1 MTLVFLGVLFFTGI
15 ILLLVGFIIE
25 SRKRLTPKGNI
36 KVIVNNDSSKPLV
49 SNPGDKLL
57 NILSKNN
64 IFVSSACGGG
74 GSCGQCKVK
83 VLDDLGELL
92 PTEKTHINKKLEK
105 EGYRLS
111 CQLPVKRDIHIDLPP
126 EIFSAKK
133 MECTV
138 ISNENVAT
146 FIKDFTLKLPDGVDL
161 NFEAGGYIQI
171 EVPPYEAD
179 FRDFEINKEFQA
191 DWEKY
196 KLFDL
201 KSKVEETVVRAYS
214 MANYPLEKGIIKLN
228 VRIATPPIGNF
239 KIPPGK
245 GSSYIFSRKPGDKVI
260 IMGPFGE
267 FRASDTDA
275 EMVFIG
281 GGAGMAPLRSIIFD
295 QLLRLNSQ
303 RKISYWYG
311 ARSLREIF
319 YQNDFEN
326 LQNKFPNFKWYVA
339 LSEPLPEDNWTGFKG
354 FIHNVVYENYL
365 KNHNAPEDVEYYLC
379 GPPMMLSAVLKMLD
393 NLGVEPGNIRF
404 DDFGS

>member
-25 SRKRLTPKGNI
+25 SRKRLIPKGNI
-36 KVIVNNDSSKPLV
+36 KVVINNDTSTQLI

-57 NILSKNN
+57 NILSNNN

-111 CQLPVKRDIHIDLPP
+111 CQLPVKKDIHIELPP

-133 MECTV
+133 MQCTV
-138 ISNENVAT
+138 ISNDNVAT
-146 FIKDFTLKLPDGVDL
+146 FIKDFTLKLPEGVDL
-161 NFEAGGYIQI
+161 DFEAGGYIQI
-171 EVPPYEAD
+171 EIPPYEAN
-179 FRDFEINKEFQA
+179 FRDFIINKNFQN

-201 KSKVEETVVRAYS
+201 KSKVDETVVRAYS
-214 MANYPLEKGIIKLN
+214 MANYHLEKGLIKLN
-228 VRIATPPIGNF
+228 VRIATPPLGNF

-245 GSSYIFSRKPGDKVI
+245 GSSYIFSRKPGDKVT
-260 IMGPFGE
+260 IMGAFGE
-267 FRASDTDA
+267 FKATDTDA

-295 QLLRLNSQ
+295 QLLRLNSS

-319 YQNDFEN
+319 YQNDFEH
-326 LQNKFPNFKWYVA
+326 LQEKFPNFTWNVA
-339 LSEPLPEDNWTGFKG
+339 LSEPLPEDNWTSFKG

-365 KNHNAPEDVEYYLC
+365 KNHYAPEEVEYYLC
-379 GPPMMLSAVLKMLD
+379 GPPMMLGAVLKMLD
-393 NLGVEPGNIRF
+393 NLGVEPENIRF